1 VFLPNVSGQRIPGR
15 QVQEESIQRDLIMM
29 KSCLLAVALLSLA
42 LASGCA
48 KGGSGV
54 APIPVTITVTAND
67 VNANAIY
74 PTQSVTLAATVA
86 NSTAT
91 AVTWSLG
98 SGCTPST
105 CGTITPVTPPTTP
118 ATATFVAPATPTSV
132 TVTATLVANTS
143 VTGPLTITVVDVTT
157 DVAPATLNVGSGLTQ
172 QFTAVAVP
180 DNAATQSFTWTCST
194 TVNGTVTGSCANFS
208 PDPNVSGLAYY
219 TAADSCSGVGC
230 IEISAASTLDPA
242 GCTPNP
248 KNCTVAKA
256 SLVASRVS
264 GTYAF
269 RFSGYDSNNNATA
282 VVGTFTASSNG
293 TITSG
298 EEDVLTANGPSP
310 QPIQVT
316 GGSYTPTS
324 SDPNNSNNAGKLTL
338 TLPTGVYP
346 NQYQVVLNGAG
357 DLKMIE
363 SDGHGTGSGI
373 AQISSGPSL
382 LKGNQTY
389 AFGFTGVDSGGSRVG
404 FVGVLEMNGSGVIS
418 GQMDTNDNGT
428 NICGGSP
435 CSVTGTYSAD
445 QTVSGLWHMVLTSGS
460 LSINFDFFIASG
472 TTTNKTSP
480 LTFYAISTGPF
491 DNTHPEVSGT
501 MVLQDSSQ
509 TYNSAAFNG
518 TSVSALTGTVANGVN
533 GCVVPL
539 GCANVSLTLGSTDGK
554 GNFAG
559 LFDQNNAGTVLSGVQ
574 FPPTTGANNYTYAA
588 SGTNGRYTFNM
599 LGDPTT
605 TPTGAPLPF
614 VLYASGANRG
624 FLLDQ
629 KSSSVMT
636 GTMNPQGKGSGLIG
650 GSTLPGTYAAAT
662 THSGS
667 SGVDPIAANL
677 LLTWTNS
684 ALNTGACTAE
694 CVNGTQYDTVNYSL
708 TSVPLAG
715 AYTIQ
720 DIGNGTIV
728 LTAPSA
734 QNYAIYVLDTSGCS
748 SNQDPVCAIQ
758 DFLMMDE
765 DKTNPNPSIIFAQQ

>member
-1 VFLPNVSGQRIPGR
+1 
-15 QVQEESIQRDLIMM
+15 MM
-29 KSCLLAVALLSLA
+29 KNCLLAVALLSLA

-54 APIPVTITVTAND
+54 APIPVTVTVTAND

-74 PTQSVTLAATVA
+74 PTQSVTLAANVT
-86 NSTAT
+86 NSSNI
-91 AVTWSLG
+91 AVTWSL
-98 SGCTPST
+98 SGA
-105 CGTITPVTPPTTP
+105 GTLTPVSPPPAPPAAATAIYVAPTTVP
-118 ATATFVAPATPTSV
+118 TAASQPI
-132 TVTATLVANTS
+132 VTATLVGDSS
-143 VTGPLTITVVDVTT
+143 VKGTLTLTVVDVTT
-157 DVAPATLNVGSGLTQ
+157 DVAPAPATLNVGSGLTQ

-194 TVNGTVTGSCANFS
+194 TVNGTVTGSCANFVQ
-208 PDPNVSGLAYY
+208 DPNVSGLAYY
-219 TAADSCSGVGC
+219 TAQDSCSGVGC
-230 IEISAASTLDPA
+230 IQISAASTLDPA

-269 RFSGYDSNNNATA
+269 RFSGYDTSNNATA

-298 EEDVLTANGPSP
+298 VEDVLSANGPSP
-310 QPIQVT
+310 QPIQIT

-389 AFGFTGVDSGGSRVG
+389 AFGFTGVDSFGDRVG
-404 FVGVLEMNGSGVIS
+404 FVGLLPMNGSGLVVG
-418 GQMDTNDNGT
+418 GQMDVNGSVPA
-428 NICGGSP
+428 ICLGSP
-435 CSVTGTYSAD
+435 CSVVGTYTAD
-445 QTVSGLWHMVLTSGS
+445 SSISGLWHMTLTFGS
-460 LSINFDFFIASG
+460 VSINFDFFIASG
-472 TTTNKTSP
+472 TTTNKTNP

-501 MVLQDSSQ
+501 MVLQDSTQ
-509 TYNSAAFNG
+509 TYNNAAFNG
-518 TSVSALTGTVANGVN
+518 TSVSALTGSALSGVN
-533 GCVVPL
+533 
-539 GCANVSLTLGSTDGK
+539 ANVSLILGTTDGK
-554 GNFAG
+554 GNFSG
-559 LFDQNNAGTVLSGVQ
+559 QFDQNSAGTIISGAQ
-574 FPPTTGANNYTYAA
+574 FPPTTGTNNYTYAA
-588 SGTNGRYTFNM
+588 SGTSGRYTFNM
-599 LGDPTT
+599 LGNPTT
-605 TPTGAPLPF
+605 TPAGAPLPF

-636 GTMNPQGKGSGLIG
+636 GTMNPQGKGSGLFG

-677 LLTWTNS
+677 VLTWTNS

-720 DIGNGTIV
+720 DGGNGTIV

-734 QNYAIYVLDTSGCS
+734 ENYVIYVLDTSGCS

>member
-1 VFLPNVSGQRIPGR
+1 
-15 QVQEESIQRDLIMM
+15 MM

-54 APIPVTITVTAND
+54 APIPVTITVTANG

-74 PTQSVTLAATVA
+74 PTQSVTLAANVT
-86 NSTAT
+86 NSSNV
-91 AVTWSLG
+91 AVTWSLNG
-98 SGCTPST
+98 A
-105 CGTITPVTPPTTP
+105 GTLTPVSPPPAPPAAATAIYVAPTTVP
-118 ATATFVAPATPTSV
+118 TAASQP
-132 TVTATLVANTS
+132 TVTATLVGDSS
-143 VTGPLTITVVDVTT
+143 VRGTLAMTVIDVTT
-157 DVAPATLNVGSGLTQ
+157 DVAPAPATLNVGSGLTQ

-194 TVNGTVTGSCANFS
+194 TVNGTVTGSCANFVQ
-208 PDPNVSGLAYY
+208 DPNVSGVAYY
-219 TAADSCSGVGC
+219 TAQDSCSGVGC
-230 IEISAASTLDPA
+230 IQISAASTLDPA

-248 KNCTVAKA
+248 KYCTVATA
-256 SLVASRVS
+256 SLVESRVS

-269 RFSGYDSNNNATA
+269 RFSGYDSSNNATA
-282 VVGTFTASSNG
+282 VVGTFTAANG
-293 TITSG
+293 TITGVEDELSSSG
-298 EEDVLTANGPSP
+298 WAQNS
-310 QPIQVT
+310 IT
-316 GGSYTPTS
+316 GGSYSPS
-324 SDPNNSNNAGKLTL
+324 KSDANNSNNAGTLTL
-338 TLPTGVYP
+338 TLKGVYP

-357 DLKMIE
+357 DLKMIQ

-373 AQISSGPSL
+373 AQISSGPNL

-404 FVGVLEMNGSGVIS
+404 FVGVLTMNGSGVIS

-428 NICGGSP
+428 NICGASP
-435 CSVTGTYSAD
+435 CIVTGTYSAD

-460 LSINFDFFIASG
+460 LSLNFDFFIASG
-472 TTTNKTSP
+472 TTTNKTNP
-480 LTFYAISTGPF
+480 LTFYAISTDPAA
-491 DNTHPEVSGT
+491 NPAVSGT

-509 TYNSAAFNG
+509 TYNNAAFNG

-533 GCVVPL
+533 GCAVPL
-539 GCANVSLTLGSTDGK
+539 GCANVSLTLGSTDGN
-554 GNFAG
+554 GNFSG
-559 LFDQNNAGTVLSGVQ
+559 LFDQNNAGTILSSVQ
-574 FPPTTGANNYTYAA
+574 FPPATGANNYTYAA
-588 SGTNGRYTFNM
+588 SGSNGRYTFNM
-599 LGDPTT
+599 LGNPTT
-605 TPTGAPLPF
+605 TPVRGPLPF
-614 VLYASGANRG
+614 VLYASGQNRG

-636 GTMNPQGKGSGLIG
+636 GTMNPQGKGSGLFG

-662 THSGS
+662 THSGN

-684 ALNTGACTAE
+684 VLNTGTCTSE
-694 CVNGTQYDTVNYSL
+694 CVNGTQYDTVNYNL
-708 TSVPLAG
+708 TSTPLAG

-720 DIGNGTIV
+720 DTGSGTIA

-734 QNYAIYVLDTSGCS
+734 QNYVIYVLDTSGCS
-748 SNQDPVCAIQ
+748 SIQNPVCAIQ